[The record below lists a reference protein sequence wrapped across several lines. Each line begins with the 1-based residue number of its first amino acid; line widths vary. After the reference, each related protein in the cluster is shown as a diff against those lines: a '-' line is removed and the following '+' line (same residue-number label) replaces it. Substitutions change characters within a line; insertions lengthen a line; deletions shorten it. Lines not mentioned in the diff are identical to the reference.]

1 MIDIELVNLRV
12 TLRAK
17 KYKYPKDPGSKKKKK
32 RRRKTASSQPGPE
45 DTKIDFEFRSP
56 KKKKKKF
63 PGDKLTNKKDPR
75 DMLAELIEAG
85 IVKKL
90 EPTLIS
96 DLVGDAHPLRYKQE
110 ILQDKVADPSMFDL
124 R

>member
-17 KYKYPKDPGSKKKKK
+17 KYKYPKDPGVKKKKKK
-32 RRRKTASSQPGPE
+32 RRKVASSQPE

-90 EPTLIS
+90 QPASIN

-110 ILQDKVADPSMFDL
+110 MLQEKVADPSMFDL

>member
-12 TLRAK
+12 NLKAK
-17 KYKYPKDPGSKKKKK
+17 KYKYPKDPDEKGKKKKKKK
-32 RRRKTASSQPGPE
+32 RKGASKPE
-45 DTKIDFEFRSP
+45 PDDNKVEFEMRSP

-85 IVKKL
+85 IAKKL
-90 EPTLIS
+90 QPALIRE
-96 DLVGDAHPLRYKQE
+96 LVGDPHPLRYK
-110 ILQDKVADPSMFDL
+110 
-124 R
+124 